1 MVLIAVVALL
11 RAPAAYPHGG
21 VVMEEDVCLINIG
34 PMRAHFTVYQPQT
47 QGSEEFC
54 EDIPDLGEALF
65 VMEYLHDTLRQV
77 PLEFRIV
84 RDVNNRTKYAS
95 WDDIRAMDDLEAA
108 TVYYQSP
115 RVHPGGSMRLAHEF
129 REKGWYIGV
138 VSTRHPTL
146 ERTYNAVFGFHVGGR
161 GLGYWPLFLLL
172 AVLVQGHFW
181 LSNRGWRPFRPRASE
196 PERQDEEP

>member
-1 MVLIAVVALL
+1 MLIAMVVLL
-11 RAPAAYPHGG
+11 CAPAVYPHGG

-47 QGSEEFC
+47 RGSDEFC

-65 VMEYLHDTLRQV
+65 VMEYLHDTLKQV

-84 RDVNNRTKYAS
+84 RDVNNRTRYAS
-95 WDDIRAMDDLEAA
+95 WEDIRAMDDLQAA

-115 RVHPGGSMRLAHEF
+115 RVHPGGSMRLSHEF
-129 REKGWYIGV
+129 DEKGWYIGV

-146 ERTYNAVFGFHVGGR
+146 DRAYNAVFGFHVGGR

-172 AVLVQGHFW
+172 AALVQVHFW
-181 LSNRGWRPFRPRASE
+181 LSNRGWRPLRTRA
-196 PERQDEEP
+196 DEKDRKAEE